1 MFEVLLVFDGGRT
14 QLEEVRS
21 ENVVLQERLGILQQ
35 EVVNLED
42 DVANKR

>member
-1 MFEVLLVFDGGRT
+1 MFEVLLVSDGGRT

-21 ENVVLQERLGILQQ
+21 ENGALQERLGILQQ

-42 DVANKR
+42 DVAKKR